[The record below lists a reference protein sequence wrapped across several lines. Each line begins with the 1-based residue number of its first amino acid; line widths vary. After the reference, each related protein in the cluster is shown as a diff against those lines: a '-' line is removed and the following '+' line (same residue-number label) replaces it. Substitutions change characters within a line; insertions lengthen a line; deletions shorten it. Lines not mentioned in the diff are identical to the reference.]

1 MLINSSKLRAV
12 FGVTDFKQIMPP
24 AIDLGVARQTRSVG
38 AGVREVAG
46 MGATRYVLSINKDEA
61 KYIGKSLHMSQEEKY
76 VSFLNNYFVFKKV
89 RNIEQMED
97 KPIIS
102 EKTRPKR
109 KIKLIKP

>member
-1 MLINSSKLRAV
+1 MITEYLVNFDYLKIVMEHFGFAV
-12 FGVTDFKQIMPP
+12 
-24 AIDLGVARQTRSVG
+24 IDDLEAQTLQLTKGITSFEE
-38 AGVREVAG
+38 AYKSME
-46 MGATRYVLSINKDEA
+46 TYVSINKDEA